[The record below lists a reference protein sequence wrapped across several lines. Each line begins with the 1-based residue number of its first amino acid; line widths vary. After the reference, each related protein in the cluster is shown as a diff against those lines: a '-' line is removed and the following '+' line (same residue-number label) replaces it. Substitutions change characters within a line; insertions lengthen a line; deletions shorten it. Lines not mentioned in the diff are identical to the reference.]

1 MKSLEEQL
9 KPCFPILQ
17 DSPTRR
23 PGRRSVWLA
32 IIALWAIGWGQSSVA
47 AVLAVFNARPPSE
60 PITHWGTAIER
71 SAGSL
76 LELFCVIVFT
86 LILIKHYAGVSLTA
100 AGLTKKSARTP
111 YAAAFTVGAY
121 IALLYVAQSLSDALG
136 RLIPALETPW
146 YIDAQQAM
154 NTPQDNLAQLA
165 SSISAGG
172 EEVVFTAGIIV
183 LLYAAGYKPWV
194 AWLTAI
200 ILRTS
205 FHVYYFPD
213 MLWVP
218 LWAAGTIYI
227 YQRFGCLWIMVTVH
241 ALTDVGI
248 ILDRMAP
255 ELGTNLNMV
264 VATVFA
270 VVLVTREL
278 RSRIKKSPA
287 TEDK

>member
-1 MKSLEEQL
+1 MKPLEEQL
-9 KPCFPILQ
+9 KPRFPILQ
-17 DSPTRR
+17 DTPTQR
-23 PGRRSVWLA
+23 PGRRGVWLA
-32 IIALWAIGWGQSSVA
+32 IIALWTIGWGQGSVT
-47 AVLAVFNARPPSE
+47 AVLAMFNARPPSE

-71 SAGSL
+71 SAGNL
-76 LELFCVIVFT
+76 FELFCIIVLT
-86 LILIKHYAGVSLTA
+86 LILIKFYAGVSPTA

-111 YAAAFTVGAY
+111 YAATFTVGAY
-121 IALLYVAQSLSDALG
+121 IALLYVAQSLSDAVG
-136 RLIPALETPW
+136 HLIPAVGTPW
-146 YIDAQQAM
+146 YIDAKQAM
-154 NTPQDNLAQLA
+154 ETPQDNVVQLA

-205 FHVYYFPD
+205 FHLYYFPD

-241 ALTDVGI
+241 ALIDVGI
-248 ILDRMAP
+248 ILDRMVSG
-255 ELGTNLNMV
+255 LGTILTAV
-264 VATVFA
+264 VAVGLILFD
-270 VVLVTREL
+270 VIRESL
-278 RSRIKKSPA
+278 SRSKKSPEA
-287 TEDK
+287 AK